1 MSTTTTSRRQTNQAH
16 VALGAAMVIVGALV
30 LWLSWRYFVRTEQGQ
45 LIDDAAFRGSAI
57 GRNRLWQAAEPVL
70 DIVDE
75 AFVVLVV
82 VATAAIA
89 VLRRRWRLAVH
100 VAILVGGA
108 NITTQVLKHLVLER
122 PPFID
127 AIDNSLPSGH
137 TTVAASASVA
147 LVFVVPRALK
157 PPVAIIG
164 AGYTAATGVSTMI
177 GGWHR
182 PSDVVAAIAVVLLW
196 AGVAVLFGA
205 EQPGNPASP
214 ASGGN
219 RLGTVATALLAATA
233 LVTGILAT
241 GALMSTR
248 DVLNSRGAVTERSD
262 LLTAYVGGAVGV
274 VSATAVLFAAVLAA
288 DALVRDRR
296 T

>member
-1 MSTTTTSRRQTNQAH
+1 
-16 VALGAAMVIVGALV
+16 
-30 LWLSWRYFVRTEQGQ
+30 
-45 LIDDAAFRGSAI
+45 
-57 GRNRLWQAAEPVL
+57 
-70 DIVDE
+70 
-75 AFVVLVV
+75 
-82 VATAAIA
+82 
-89 VLRRRWRLAVH
+89 
-100 VAILVGGA
+100 
-108 NITTQVLKHLVLER
+108 
-122 PPFID
+122 
-127 AIDNSLPSGH
+127 
-137 TTVAASASVA
+137 
-147 LVFVVPRALK
+147 
-157 PPVAIIG
+157 
-164 AGYTAATGVSTMI
+164 MI